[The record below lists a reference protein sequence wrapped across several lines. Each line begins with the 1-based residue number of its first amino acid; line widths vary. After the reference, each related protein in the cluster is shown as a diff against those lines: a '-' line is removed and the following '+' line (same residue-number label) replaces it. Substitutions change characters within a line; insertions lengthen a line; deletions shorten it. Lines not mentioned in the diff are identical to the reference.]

1 MIRYYHIYFDEINQ
15 KVSRKPKRLQV
26 VQNFYYMGQLTE
38 VEFDLLLEILF
49 RAYGE
54 NDITLEQ
61 FLIFFNELKEFS
73 EKIEELMK

>member
-1 MIRYYHIYFDEINQ
+1 MIRYFHIYFDEINQ
-15 KVSRKPKRLQV
+15 KVSRKQKRLQV
-26 VQNFYYMGQLTE
+26 VHNFYYMGQVTD
-38 VEFDLLLEILF
+38 VEYDLLIEILF

-73 EKIEELMK
+73 ERIEELIK

>member
-1 MIRYYHIYFDEINQ
+1 MIRYFHIYFDEINQ
-15 KVSRKPKRLQV
+15 KVSRKQKRLQV
-26 VQNFYYMGQLTE
+26 VQNFYYMGQVTE
-38 VEFDLLLEILF
+38 VEYDLLIEILF

-73 EKIEELMK
+73 ERIEELIK

>member
-1 MIRYYHIYFDEINQ
+1 MIRYFHIYFDEINQ
-15 KVSRKPKRLQV
+15 KVSRKQKRLQV
-26 VQNFYYMGQLTE
+26 VQNFYYMGQVTE
-38 VEFDLLLEILF
+38 VEYDLLIEILF

-73 EKIEELMK
+73 EKIEDLIK

>member
-73 EKIEELMK
+73 EKIEDLIK